1 MNKRIT
7 LTEQTGGQTTQRD
20 PSPRPSPHRMGRGR
34 AAAGAECSV
43 SYELRFKLN
52 GETRSAEVE
61 PSDILLDVLRDK
73 LGVKS
78 PKIGCERGDCGACT
92 VLLDGKSVRTCL
104 ILAIEVDG
112 CEITTVEGLSR
123 AGLTPVQ
130 QSFLEHDSFQCGF
143 CAPGIVLSA
152 TELLGKNPHPSEAEV
167 KEVIAGNLCRCTG
180 YKPIIEAILA
190 LELSTAGETDPS
202 PRPSPLQKGRG
213 GIIGSSLANQGSGAG
228 GKSV

>member
-1 MNKRIT
+1 MNKSIT
-7 LTEQTGGQTTQRD
+7 L
-20 PSPRPSPHRMGRGR
+20 
-34 AAAGAECSV
+34 
-43 SYELRFKLN
+43 KLN
-52 GETRSAEVE
+52 QERRSVEVE
-61 PSDILLDVLRDK
+61 PSDTLLDVLRDK

-123 AGLTPVQ
+123 AGLTPLQ
-130 QSFLEHDSFQCGF
+130 QSFLKHDAFQCGF

-152 TELLGKNPHPSEAEV
+152 TELLGKNPHPTEAEV
-167 KEVIAGNLCRCTG
+167 KEAIAGNLCRCTG

-190 LELSTAGETDPS
+190 LGLSTAGETPGAAGETPAPLSGGSWRESPDHLARFAPLNRQAKTDPS
-202 PRPSPLQKGRG
+202 PRPSPLRKGRG
-213 GIIGSSLANQGSGAG
+213 GIAASSLANRGSGAG